1 MRRSPVP
8 GCYRVKLL
16 SILLTSV
23 AFASA
28 ADAQT
33 AQRSTYAAGSVSFS
47 HFSMNSD
54 VGDDRFVYFED
65 VNGDGFTDIVVT
77 GFSPTSRPAAGAQPG
92 QILLNNGDNTFR
104 AATGD
109 RPQNEWAREVLVAD
123 FNNDDIPDI
132 FIADHGWDAHPF
144 PGFRNQLLLGTG
156 EGFIDATD
164 RLPGLSDFT
173 HNAAV
178 GDINGNGFI
187 DILVTNPPQG
197 DASKAPYFLINRGN
211 AQFDLDRSR
220 LPASFTR
227 VDNSE
232 FAWAVE
238 LADLDGDGHTDMII
252 GRKQGIATL
261 PSRIYWNP
269 GNGDF
274 SNAAVTHLPDMK
286 RFVSG
291 DKYEIIEIKAYDVNQ
306 NGRLDLLMSA
316 YNSNF
321 RGTGIQLLSNAGS
334 RQFVDST
341 DVCLS
346 GITQDPDNARETPYH
361 LRQVD
366 VNFDG
371 VPDIVAIKNNDPSAK
386 TTLFFEGS
394 GGRLRAITREN
405 PGGDSNVRDRL
416 HWAEPIVGDGVFGY
430 AEVFTWVENGQR
442 KLGINYLPVTSTP
455 NAPVAN
461 RFDVCSNLMMSSVD
475 AGDLG
480 RIQLSFN
487 LLRMEPTVQIQ
498 VLESSIKDITSL
510 PAKFATFNPT
520 SGLLHVPELVV
531 DDTVEYRGLQFQL
544 IDGDRLI
551 FELVG
556 SD

>member
-1 MRRSPVP
+1 MRRFPVP
-8 GCYRVKLL
+8 SCYRVKLL
-16 SILLTSV
+16 STLLTTM

-33 AQRSTYAAGSVSFS
+33 AQRSTYAAGSVSFG
-47 HFSMNSD
+47 HFIMNSD

-104 AATGD
+104 VATGD

-123 FNNDDIPDI
+123 FNNDGIPDI

-178 GDINGNGFI
+178 GDINGNGFV

-197 DASKAPYFLINRGN
+197 NASKAPYFLINRGN

-220 LPASFTR
+220 LPASFIR

-252 GRKQGIATL
+252 GRKQGMTTL

-316 YNSNF
+316 YNSSF

-334 RQFVDST
+334 SQFVDST

-346 GITQDPDNARETPYH
+346 GITQDPDNARDTPYH

-386 TTLFFEGS
+386 TTLLFEGS

-405 PGGDSNVRDRL
+405 MGGDSNARDRL
-416 HWAEPIVGDGVFGY
+416 HFGEPIVGDGVFGY
-430 AEVFTWVENGQR
+430 AEVFTLVENGQR
-442 KLGINYLPVTSTP
+442 KLGLNYLPVTSTP

-461 RFDVCSNLMMSSVD
+461 RFDVCSNLMLSSVD

-480 RIQLSFN
+480 RIQLNFS

-510 PAKFATFNPT
+510 PAKFATFNPA

-531 DDTVEYRGLQFQL
+531 DDTIEYRGLQFQL